1 MTFIFFIRAR
11 IFTPM
16 KCWAR
21 TIRNRTASA
30 ACGAWNPAG
39 ISHFGWCGVSSQH
52 DGSSP
57 SGAAISP
64 AAERCQARLR
74 YASLTAGN
82 DSESDGK
89 SSTPVMS
96 VADFAPPPPGRD
108 ISIVFVFV
116 SCSFTVKTCST
127 RRARGWL
134 KVEGRK
140 LKVERIGKQWCG
152 IATQTE
158 NYGIITLYVKDTDCR
173 RRAEDTSSAPEP
185 AQGERL

>member
-1 MTFIFFIRAR
+1 MRDCCVFGAAG
-11 IFTPM
+11 
-16 KCWAR
+16 WASR
-21 TIRNRTASA
+21 LMPKRFLPGSDFGAAAAVATAASSPAIMSCTTASGVDCEKVPIAELTASA

-96 VADFAPPPPGRD
+96 VADFAPPPRGRD

-134 KVEGRK
+134 KVEG
-140 LKVERIGKQWCG
+140 
-152 IATQTE
+152 
-158 NYGIITLYVKDTDCR
+158 
-173 RRAEDTSSAPEP
+173 
-185 AQGERL
+185 